1 MQGAAEKQP
10 LFLQIRYQLPYFHL
24 FVYCI
29 PNIFFYLDLQKGFL
43 MAYRKPALVL
53 ALCFSLR
60 LSASIV
66 DDAKKHSDFKVTKEN
81 AQGEG
86 RLHLQMID
94 IIRKALSESVDCLKT
109 AYRQKTDEIQKNDR
123 FNSCDG
129 TTDSCEKVAEA
140 LKAMNDQAKDL
151 LQKLQLE
158 YKSLK
163 VVEGYY
169 KKYQEKLEPF
179 KTDHTE
185 VVEYTH
191 INSESIVP
199 IKNS

>member
-1 MQGAAEKQP
+1 
-10 LFLQIRYQLPYFHL
+10 
-24 FVYCI
+24 
-29 PNIFFYLDLQKGFL
+29 
-43 MAYRKPALVL
+43 MAHVRPVLLL

-109 AYRQKTDEIQKNDR
+109 AYRQKNDEIQKNDR

-129 TTDSCEKVAEA
+129 TTDSCEKVAEN

-169 KKYQEKLEPF
+169 KKYQEKLEPY
-179 KTDHTE
+179 KSDNAEGAEHNQG
-185 VVEYTH
+185 
-191 INSESIVP
+191 IPESIFSA
-199 IKNS
+199 KN